1 MANFKESMKSVK
13 NVFLVFISLIIF
25 FIFYEVLLRI
35 TEIAIPSFV
44 YDDKVYGRT
53 FKPNSDVIF
62 KGAEGFYMG
71 KVNEF
76 GYLGKGY
83 SIKKASNVI
92 RIAILGDS
100 YIEGMQL
107 FERHHFK
114 EKLEKC
120 LFHKFNRK
128 VEILNFGIGGID
140 FRDMYFNYT
149 HKAKKFNPDIAMFY
163 VKKSNLLNKEK
174 FPSPEYFVEND
185 SLQLDYSFL
194 KSSESEMRQKFAF
207 IRNYSLGYLLKE
219 TYENYK
225 NGILLTKISDGI
237 IDNKSERVGKREVIR
252 GSKSEELYTLNKKIF
267 ENMESESLNGR
278 IKFVLLITDD
288 FPPDYYILLEKF
300 RNIEKI
306 ILPAELNDHFNKDYR
321 YWKASG
327 MLGHWNQIA
336 HKKVAEF
343 LCPYFT
349 EIINKIIT
357 SDSLVNH

>member
-1 MANFKESMKSVK
+1 MANFKETMKPVK
-13 NVFLVFISLIIF
+13 NIFLILLSLITF
-25 FIFYEVLLRI
+25 FIFYEAILRI

-44 YDDKVYGRT
+44 YDDKDFGRT

-71 KVNEF
+71 RVNEY
-76 GYLGKGY
+76 GYLGKSY
-83 SIKKASNVI
+83 PIEKASKVL

-120 LFHKFNRK
+120 LSDKFNIK

-149 HKAKKFNPDIAMFY
+149 HKAKKFQSDIVMFY

-185 SLQLDYSFL
+185 SLKLDYSFL
-194 KSSESEMRQKFAF
+194 KSPESEMRQKFAF

-225 NGILLTKISDGI
+225 NGILLSKISDGL
-237 IDNKSERVGKREVIR
+237 IDSKSERAGKREMIR
-252 GSKSEELYTLNKKIF
+252 ESKSEEVYILNKKIF
-267 ENMESESLNGR
+267 EALESESLKDG
-278 IKFVLLITDD
+278 IKFVLLISND
-288 FPPDYYILLEKF
+288 FPSDYYTLLDKF
-300 RNIEKI
+300 RSIEKI
-306 ILPAELNDHFNKDYR
+306 ILPVELNDYFNKEYR

-327 MLGHWNQIA
+327 MLGHWNQVA

-349 EIINKIIT
+349 KIIDKT
-357 SDSLVNH
+357 TIANNFVEH

>member
-1 MANFKESMKSVK
+1 MGNFKKSMKSIK
-13 NVFLVFISLIIF
+13 NIFLVLLSLISF
-25 FIFYEVLLRI
+25 LIFYEIILRI

-44 YDDKVYGRT
+44 YDDKEYGRT

-71 KVNEF
+71 RVNEF
-76 GYLGKGY
+76 GYLGKAY
-83 SIKKASNVI
+83 PIQKASNVI
-92 RIAILGDS
+92 RIVILGDS

-114 EKLEKC
+114 EKLENC
-120 LFHKFNRK
+120 LSDKFHKK

-140 FRDMYFNYT
+140 FRDMYFNYN
-149 HKAKKFNPDIAMFY
+149 HKAKKFSPDIVMFY

-185 SLQLDYSFL
+185 SLKLDYSFL
-194 KSSESEMRQKFAF
+194 KSSESAMRQKFAF

-225 NGILLTKISDGI
+225 NGILFSKISDGI
-237 IDNKSERVGKREVIR
+237 IDTRSERIGKREMIR
-252 GSKSEELYTLNKKIF
+252 DSKFEEVYILNKKIF
-267 ENMESESLNGR
+267 ENMESESIKYGV
-278 IKFVLLITDD
+278 KFVLLITDD
-288 FPPDYYILLEKF
+288 FPSNYYTLLEKF
-300 RNIEKI
+300 SNIEKI
-306 ILPAELNDHFNKDYR
+306 ILPTELNDYSNKEYR

-327 MLGHWNQIA
+327 MLGHWNQTA

-349 EIINKIIT
+349 DIISKTT
-357 SDSLVNH
+357 SASTFVKH